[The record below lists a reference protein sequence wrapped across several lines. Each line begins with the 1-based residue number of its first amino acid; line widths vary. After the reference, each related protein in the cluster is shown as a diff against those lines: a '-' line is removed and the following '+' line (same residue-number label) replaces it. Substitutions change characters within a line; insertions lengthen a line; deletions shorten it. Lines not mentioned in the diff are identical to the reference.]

1 MVGRKVGQY
10 QFLEKLGA
18 GGMGEIY
25 KAQDTRLGR
34 VVAIK
39 VLPSAR
45 SGDPERRR
53 RFLQEAQAASG
64 LNHPSIIVI
73 HDIVSEGDTEYM
85 VMEYVAGKTLNDL
98 IPKGGLRV
106 PQALKYALQI
116 SDALNVAHAAGIV
129 HRDLKPANIMVTD
142 SGLVKVLDFGLAKLT
157 DRGTSLTQLGED
169 AETIAATSPM
179 TVEGSILGTVSY
191 MSPEQAQG
199 KKVDTRSD
207 IFSFGA
213 VFYEMLTG
221 RRAFEG
227 ESSLST
233 LSSIL
238 RDDVRPMIEVAPD
251 VPPQLEAVIQQCLR
265 KMPDDRWQTMRE
277 VQAALSVLKRE
288 SDSGSLYG
296 SRLAV
301 SAMPASAGAG
311 PASAAS
317 AAHLISGVAPP
328 SGFAQ
333 NMPPGPPTGT
343 GPVPTG
349 VQKKLP
355 IVPIA
360 IGVVILL
367 VAGGAGI
374 YVKQQAT
381 HRAQLAAKQAADEAA
396 AKAAADQAAADAAA
410 QAAEAAKLAEETVN
424 NDSIVELVT
433 AKVPTAA
440 ILDHIREAKVTN
452 FNFSTAEIIRLSKAG
467 VSATIMD
474 QMRNPKRVLA
484 APAPAPV
491 VAKAVPAPPPGPTR
505 PAVTPAPSSA
515 PAPTPAPAEPTP
527 TKAATAPPPTPA
539 PAPTPQ
545 TVAVTVPD
553 GMPFRIVL
561 TADIPAN
568 VDLGLPVKF
577 TLPEDFK
584 VNGVTV
590 LPKGATVSGEISETA
605 GKKKF
610 MNLVGGTKLSFTL
623 SKARGAGNVNLSV
636 RSLSARRADGAT
648 QRPVDTGKG
657 GNKTVAAPQG
667 TEYIGYVDGE
677 QTINVPK

>member
-25 KAQDTRLGR
+25 KAQDSRLGR

-288 SDSGSLYG
+288 SDSGSLY
-296 SRLAV
+296 
-301 SAMPASAGAG
+301 
-311 PASAAS
+311 
-317 AAHLISGVAPP
+317 
-328 SGFAQ
+328 
-333 NMPPGPPTGT
+333 
-343 GPVPTG
+343 
-349 VQKKLP
+349 
-355 IVPIA
+355 
-360 IGVVILL
+360 
-367 VAGGAGI
+367 
-374 YVKQQAT
+374 
-381 HRAQLAAKQAADEAA
+381 
-396 AKAAADQAAADAAA
+396 
-410 QAAEAAKLAEETVN
+410 
-424 NDSIVELVT
+424 
-433 AKVPTAA
+433 
-440 ILDHIREAKVTN
+440 
-452 FNFSTAEIIRLSKAG
+452 
-467 VSATIMD
+467 
-474 QMRNPKRVLA
+474 
-484 APAPAPV
+484 
-491 VAKAVPAPPPGPTR
+491 
-505 PAVTPAPSSA
+505 
-515 PAPTPAPAEPTP
+515 
-527 TKAATAPPPTPA
+527 
-539 PAPTPQ
+539 
-545 TVAVTVPD
+545 
-553 GMPFRIVL
+553 
-561 TADIPAN
+561 
-568 VDLGLPVKF
+568 
-577 TLPEDFK
+577 
-584 VNGVTV
+584 
-590 LPKGATVSGEISETA
+590 
-605 GKKKF
+605 
-610 MNLVGGTKLSFTL
+610 
-623 SKARGAGNVNLSV
+623 
-636 RSLSARRADGAT
+636 
-648 QRPVDTGKG
+648 
-657 GNKTVAAPQG
+657 
-667 TEYIGYVDGE
+667 
-677 QTINVPK
+677 